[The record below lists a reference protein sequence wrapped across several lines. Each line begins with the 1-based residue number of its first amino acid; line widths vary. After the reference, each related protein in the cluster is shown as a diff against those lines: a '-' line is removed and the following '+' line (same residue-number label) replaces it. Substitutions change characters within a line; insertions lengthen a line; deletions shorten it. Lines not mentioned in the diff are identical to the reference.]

1 MQFRWKWT
9 ARDAGQAFP
18 KAVNADMPGAADLR
32 VIDARTDPK
41 DRTAGTFTIT
51 TTKLTRPAKYD
62 LYITGR
68 LMVDGQQRDIVSR
81 PIAVE
86 VLEVAGGNGGKSE
99 SNR

>member
-1 MQFRWKWT
+1 
-9 ARDAGQAFP
+9 
-18 KAVNADMPGAADLR
+18 VNVDLVGAADIR
-32 VIDARTDPK
+32 VIDVKQDPK
-41 DRTAGTFTIT
+41 DRNSGTFTVT

-86 VLEVAGGNGGKSE
+86 VLEVSPDNAAKTE